1 MTAFERRP
9 RRRNR
14 TAGAAASGDR
24 WGMSGEAAPL
34 PRTLSARRLVDA
46 LAAVASRYD
55 PMGRGEKLRL
65 LDALEGR
72 RLRAPASL
80 VRLHETLCFLQAY
93 PDAPEVLERV
103 DRALAEF
110 PERVARLGPAARK
123 RLHDSGIANATLD
136 YPFGLPMARWLA
148 TRFPRD
154 CEVAWARF
162 EDTERLD
169 ETLSLL
175 ATAAEGDAFSEGGLG
190 WRAWI
195 RIAKGGRR
203 MTDLQLLVELF
214 ERTGLPPETRDW
226 LYENLALPIQWAPRS
241 VGASR
246 TLARLPTSRVF
257 FHTGGLE
264 RRVAPLV
271 ESLARPLP
279 SLRPA
284 PRALAESLIDAARVA
299 MATRQRELHA
309 FSHPNPDDV
318 LLVDGDRGVRLAFVG
333 LLPGFRLPLEGYY
346 AFLALKNG
354 VPVAYGGGWELFGTL
369 DFAVNVFASF
379 RQGESAFLA
388 TELLRAYRRIFG
400 MRTIVVDRYQLGH
413 ESTEALRSGS
423 FYFYHRLGFRPR
435 DPAVLRVLEA
445 EQAKAAADRS
455 YRSPIPV
462 LKRLAG
468 AEVYLTLP
476 GGHREPETRL
486 RAADVSGLVA
496 RFVAREFGG
505 DRLAAVRE
513 STARVQAA
521 LGVTGSSAWPTAE
534 RRAFAQLSLVA
545 ALIVGLETWS
555 AAERRQLVRVF
566 RAKGS
571 GSERAYVSLL
581 DSHRRLRRSLE
592 ALIRS

>member
-24 WGMSGEAAPL
+24 WGMSGKAAPL

-110 PERVARLGPAARK
+110 PERVTRLGPAARK